1 LLGTVL
7 EVTIEGL
14 LAKVVLP
21 VGTQRLTAIATADA
35 PENSLLRPSDEAVA
49 LIKATEVMIGRLG
62 RMLPAA
68 RPQHSKVANI
78 IGPERSQALAF

>member
-1 LLGTVL
+1 MPSPAPAGPASADNQLLGTVL

-35 PENSLLRPSDEAVA
+35 PENSLLRPGDEAVA
-49 LIKATEVMIGRLG
+49 LIKATEVMIGRL
-62 RMLPAA
+62 
-68 RPQHSKVANI
+68 
-78 IGPERSQALAF
+78 